1 MRKVALLVVPGVLA
15 SHVAG
20 IYDFLS
26 GVPNMWK
33 QLTGEP
39 GPYGEPVFEVQLVG
53 LQAGHVAGYNDF
65 PITAKLSIDDLDAP
79 DVVIVPG
86 IFNPRLTD
94 PGFTSG
100 ELIAGEHQLLN
111 WLQQSYQHGAMV
123 MAIGSGNYFLAAS
136 GLLRGADAT
145 AHWACHVPLS
155 RRFPEVQWHN
165 GETMVTN
172 ASHPNIISVG
182 GGPAWYEGVRQL
194 ISRFSSAAD
203 ATNAAKAYNVFK
215 PSANSGLYTEFLPA
229 MDHGDD
235 LIAKVQDW
243 LALQYANKNLVT
255 EAEVTFPLSPRSL
268 KRRFKKATGLTLI
281 GYIHELRLKQ
291 AKLLLEESSQSLNE
305 IAEAI
310 GYADISYFRR
320 IFSRELGMTPAEYR
334 QLYRLKP
341 NMVQQV

>member
-1 MRKVALLVVPGVLA
+1 MRKVALLLVPGVLA
-15 SHVAG
+15 SHAAG

-33 QLTGEP
+33 QLTGQP
-39 GPYGEPVFEVQLVG
+39 GPHGDPTFQVQLVG
-53 LQAGHVAGYNDF
+53 LQAGSIPASSGFPLTAEVPLSEVA
-65 PITAKLSIDDLDAP
+65 TP
-79 DVVIVPG
+79 DVIIIPG
-86 IFNPRLTD
+86 IVQPQLME

-100 ELIAGEHQLLN
+100 ELIAGEPELLA
-111 WLQQSYQHGAMV
+111 WIQHSYQQGAMI
-123 MAIGSGNYFLAAS
+123 MAIGSGNYFLAAA
-136 GLLRGADAT
+136 GLLDDAEAT
-145 AHWACHVPLS
+145 AHWACHVPLC
-155 RRFPEVQWHN
+155 RRFPKVQWRN

-172 ASHPNIISVG
+172 GATPNLISVG
-182 GGPAWYEGVRQL
+182 GGPAWYEGVRKL
-194 ISRFSSAAD
+194 ISQFSTPAD
-203 ATNAAKAYNVFK
+203 ATNAAKAFNVFK

-243 LALQYANKNLVT
+243 LADQYANKNLVT
-255 EAEVTFPLSPRSL
+255 EAETTFPMSPRSL

-291 AKLLLEESSQSLNE
+291 AKLLLEESSQSLTE

-310 GYADISYFRR
+310 GYADVSYFRR

-341 NMVQQV
+341 IAVEP